1 MIVRKFADAARAA
14 SVLPVILLG
23 AASAHAQQVVVNCA
37 FELEW
42 CEALRA
48 RFEATTGMKA
58 AVTRKTDGEIMAQ
71 MRAEAGNP
79 RFDIWH
85 SAGADTAA
93 IMIKDGFIEAYKS
106 PKVAELHDWAV
117 KFAEANKYALT
128 PIYTGLIG
136 FGYNSDLA
144 AKKNMPEPKCWAD
157 LTNPAYKNEIQ
168 MADPSTSGT
177 AYTMVTTILQ
187 LMGEDKGFDYLKA
200 LHKNINQ
207 YTRSGA
213 APAKAAS
220 LGETLIGI
228 TFMHDLVTMA
238 VEGGPIKV
246 VPPCEGTGYEV
257 GSMSII
263 KGAKN
268 PNQAKIFYDWAL
280 TPEAQALGAGAKS
293 FQVPSNKNSPVPP
306 QAPRLEQV
314 KLIDYDFAKYGASA
328 ERKRLLSKWDKE
340 VKALPK

>member
-207 YTRSGA
+207 YTRSGTAGIRA
-213 APAKAAS
+213 AGR
-220 LGETLIGI
+220 GETTLGVA
-228 TFMHDLVTMA
+228 FLHDSVAQA
-238 VEGGPIKV
+238 VQGFPVKT
-246 VPPCEGTGYEV
+246 VPPCEGTGFEMQGV
-257 GSMSII
+257 AIV
-263 KGAKN
+263 KDARNLEGAK
-268 PNQAKIFYDWAL
+268 KWVDF
-280 TPEAQALGAGAKS
+280 ALGVDGQNVS
-293 FQVPSNKNSPVPP
+293 FDQNKFQIQSNKNAKLHPL
-306 QAPRLEQV
+306 APRPEQV
-314 KLIDYDFAKYGASA
+314 KLMDYDLFKFASEDARNRILGRF
-328 ERKRLLSKWDKE
+328 EKE
-340 VKALPK
+340 VKTAPK